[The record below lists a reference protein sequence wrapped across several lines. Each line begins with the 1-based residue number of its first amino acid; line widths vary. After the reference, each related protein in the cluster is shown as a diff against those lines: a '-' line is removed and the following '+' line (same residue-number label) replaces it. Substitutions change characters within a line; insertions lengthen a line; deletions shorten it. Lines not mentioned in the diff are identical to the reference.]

1 MYKKI
6 TKIEDLEIGRY
17 IRWQGNGGFLVKI
30 DGNKLIAKKG
40 KYLISCFFDEQEIEQ
55 KLTLDECILIKL
67 NELCEEED

>member
-1 MYKKI
+1 MYEKI

-17 IRWQGNGGFLVKI
+17 IRWEGNGGFLVKI
-30 DGNKLIAKKG
+30 DKRKLIAKKG

-67 NELCEEED
+67 NELIEK